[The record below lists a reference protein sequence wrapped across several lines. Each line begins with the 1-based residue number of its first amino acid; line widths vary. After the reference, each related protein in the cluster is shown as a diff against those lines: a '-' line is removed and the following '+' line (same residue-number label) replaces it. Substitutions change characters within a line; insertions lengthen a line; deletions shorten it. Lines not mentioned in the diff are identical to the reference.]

1 LFDPHNYGGHKVAL
15 SLGVQFQPI
24 PLHVMEVTATL
35 PIYQD
40 LDGPQ
45 LRDNWMMQFT
55 YYMEV
60 PTKKS
65 RRFVGFKPPKELGF

>member
-1 LFDPHNYGGHKVAL
+1 
-15 SLGVQFQPI
+15 
-24 PLHVMEVTATL
+24 VTATL